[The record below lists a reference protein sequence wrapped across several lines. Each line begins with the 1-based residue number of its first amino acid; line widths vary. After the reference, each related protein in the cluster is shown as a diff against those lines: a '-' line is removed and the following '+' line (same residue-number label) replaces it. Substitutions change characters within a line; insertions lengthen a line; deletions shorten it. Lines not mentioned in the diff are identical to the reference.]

1 MKTPLS
7 TEGQT
12 IEDTHKIPH
21 LMLPTDRITLYNYVD
36 VAKFWMKSGVRLIIA
51 LCILNYLSFHV

>member
-1 MKTPLS
+1 MKTPLP

-21 LMLPTDRITLYNYVD
+21 LMLPTDRNYLYNYVD